1 MVSCKTQIEYNR
13 RFLLERIYLRL
24 LPSSSKRY
32 CTFSH
37 WVEFWL
43 GGGSSG
49 TKALKTMTQQSIRS
63 KDNAWNAMQ
72 ETSVLLGCHCPKY
85 TICSILV
92 FVEEVMVSA
101 TGVVFLQAPYKG
113 KQRNITFMYFKS
125 FHHSQICK
133 ATNVLTVSETWQES
147 QRNRHR

>member
-1 MVSCKTQIEYNR
+1 MMVSCKTQIEYNR

-63 KDNAWNAMQ
+63 KDNA
-72 ETSVLLGCHCPKY
+72 L
-85 TICSILV
+85 
-92 FVEEVMVSA
+92 
-101 TGVVFLQAPYKG
+101 
-113 KQRNITFMYFKS
+113 RNICTSRLSLPQVYNMLNLSVCRGSDGLSNRCS
-125 FHHSQICK
+125 FSTSPLYRKTKKHYLLCILNHS
-133 ATNVLTVSETWQES
+133 TTVKYVKLPMSLLFLKHGKRAREIDTD
-147 QRNRHR
+147 R